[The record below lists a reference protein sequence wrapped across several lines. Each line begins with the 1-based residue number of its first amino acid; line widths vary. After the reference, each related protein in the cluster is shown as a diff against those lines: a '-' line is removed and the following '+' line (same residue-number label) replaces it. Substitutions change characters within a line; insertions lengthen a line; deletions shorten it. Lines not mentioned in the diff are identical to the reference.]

1 MLILFVLSS
10 AYSVQQFSSSTD
22 SFRKLGAVAV
32 EAALIMGISADLAE
46 LQLDILHY
54 SNARHASAVN
64 RINASLMK
72 LGADLDGVANSVTDE
87 ERSATIQKML
97 QTYSNYAANIESMRE
112 SKELERKLTEKE
124 LPELYDRIF
133 EHLSL
138 NEKQAELNANAEL
151 VDRLQLIQEHLL
163 ESEIHMISFQ
173 VYRRYEDQVQALKD
187 LRAAGNLVENTVI
200 HVPMSAEGEAS
211 LSLLHEGIQD
221 YDVVFRQAIQAIRGS
236 LFLVNVVMAGEAEE
250 FSTLASQL
258 RESTVSIQNA
268 LTVSV
273 NSELDSA
280 SRTTAAVTLG
290 AILLGILLSLSLSQ
304 SILLPI
310 KEISTVFQRLS
321 RGDVEGTIPGL
332 ERKDEIGVLAA
343 SATVF
348 KNVSMRTTLLLEE
361 SEQLTSELQ
370 VREKELQIKTQEL
383 EKSVDQMNNFAY
395 VASHDL
401 KSPLRAIDNLAK
413 WVVEDCADILPAE
426 SSSHLDLLQ
435 QRISLMET
443 LLDDLLLYSRVGKVE
458 EQLELV
464 SVTALLE
471 QVKML
476 SDISDNYEL
485 RWPQSDISLTTL
497 VVSLRQVFLNLFSN
511 AFKYAN
517 SDQGVLT
524 IDWHEDDGEFV
535 TFSVADNGPGI
546 SPQYHRKIFEMF
558 QTLSTKDVF
567 GGSGMGLAIVKKVI
581 EGVGGGIA
589 IESDEGKGAKFIF
602 TWPKDCAK
610 TIES

>member
-1 MLILFVLSS
+1 
-10 AYSVQQFSSSTD
+10 
-22 SFRKLGAVAV
+22 
-32 EAALIMGISADLAE
+32 
-46 LQLDILHY
+46 
-54 SNARHASAVN
+54 
-64 RINASLMK
+64 
-72 LGADLDGVANSVTDE
+72 
-87 ERSATIQKML
+87 
-97 QTYSNYAANIESMRE
+97 
-112 SKELERKLTEKE
+112 
-124 LPELYDRIF
+124 
-133 EHLSL
+133 
-138 NEKQAELNANAEL
+138 
-151 VDRLQLIQEHLL
+151 
-163 ESEIHMISFQ
+163 
-173 VYRRYEDQVQALKD
+173 
-187 LRAAGNLVENTVI
+187 
-200 HVPMSAEGEAS
+200 
-211 LSLLHEGIQD
+211 
-221 YDVVFRQAIQAIRGS
+221 
-236 LFLVNVVMAGEAEE
+236 
-250 FSTLASQL
+250 
-258 RESTVSIQNA
+258 
-268 LTVSV
+268 
-273 NSELDSA
+273 
-280 SRTTAAVTLG
+280 
-290 AILLGILLSLSLSQ
+290 
-304 SILLPI
+304 
-310 KEISTVFQRLS
+310 
-321 RGDVEGTIPGL
+321 
-332 ERKDEIGVLAA
+332 
-343 SATVF
+343 
-348 KNVSMRTTLLLEE
+348 
-361 SEQLTSELQ
+361 
-370 VREKELQIKTQEL
+370 
-383 EKSVDQMNNFAY
+383 
-395 VASHDL
+395 
-401 KSPLRAIDNLAK
+401 
-413 WVVEDCADILPAE
+413 
-426 SSSHLDLLQ
+426 
-435 QRISLMET
+435 MET